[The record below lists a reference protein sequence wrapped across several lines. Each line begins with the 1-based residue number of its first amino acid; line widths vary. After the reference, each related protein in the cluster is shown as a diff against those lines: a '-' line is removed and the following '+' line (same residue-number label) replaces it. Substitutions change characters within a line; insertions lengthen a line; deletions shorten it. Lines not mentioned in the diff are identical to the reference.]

1 MSHIHPASRAS
12 LCFFSLLRREK
23 EALIESRQLFEA
35 TAARTCGLVNLVFSL
50 QTGFSSASFR
60 LVIKPMVIIEHAVP
74 CQIKMAA
81 RSARRVR
88 SQTPVILDE
97 ILLTV
102 NLIRVTGILKFERR
116 FEIYLS
122 VLNIANEVSNFP

>member
-1 MSHIHPASRAS
+1 
-12 LCFFSLLRREK
+12 
-23 EALIESRQLFEA
+23 
-35 TAARTCGLVNLVFSL
+35 
-50 QTGFSSASFR
+50 
-60 LVIKPMVIIEHAVP
+60 MVIIEPAVP

-102 NLIRVTGILKFERR
+102 NLIRVNGILKFERR